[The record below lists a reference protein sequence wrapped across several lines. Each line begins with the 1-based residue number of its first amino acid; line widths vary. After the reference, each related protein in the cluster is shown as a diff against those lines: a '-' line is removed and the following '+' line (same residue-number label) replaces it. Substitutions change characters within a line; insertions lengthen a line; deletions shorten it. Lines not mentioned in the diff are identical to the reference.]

1 MAKLKCSKC
10 FHINPEGAQQCVQC
24 GEALPRIRIEAQ
36 APPGPRPQTP
46 MAHAPEIQFRQGQV
60 VAKRYTVLKLIGRGG
75 MGAIYKVHDNILGEE
90 VALKTLLPQFARD
103 KLVVERFFNE
113 ARIARRLAHPNI
125 VRVHDIGSTGQVIY
139 ISMEFVDGKSLRAAM
154 EAFHHGAKMPVLQTL
169 LIMDELCAALEYAH
183 RYTVHRDLKPEN
195 VMIEKSGTVKLMD
208 FGISKLMADTRL
220 TGASVVMGTPFYM
233 APEQLR
239 NSRDVDVRADIY
251 SMGVMLYE
259 VLTGNVPTGVPKP
272 LSEILQGVPKQLDK
286 IVQQCVEPEP
296 KDRFQNVA
304 ELRGALTEVQGEL
317 DHTSKA
323 SRWRPRTTHSGEQPA
338 GGLRRLLG
346 IAAALLIVAGM
357 AGALYAVSQR
367 SGGTTAHGID
377 AVTVPEVSLPG
388 ENASP
393 YEVIETTVTEVRA
406 YAQERV
412 NTRDESALSQ
422 AFASGD
428 ELWEEAQAARASGSS
443 EAERLARAALQTFL
457 ALFIWP
463 QEMTFVPGGYTA
475 TQTGG
480 ERVWVAPFF
489 IDKTEVT
496 QGDFARFCEEIEGGW
511 RNFNPPDAP
520 NNQPVTNVS
529 FFDARAYA
537 AWKSAG
543 NSCFVRLPTEP
554 EWARAAYG
562 PETISYPWG
571 TQWEDEAAKL
581 RGVGEDDGPAAV
593 QSFEKDCSIYGCYDM
608 TGNVSEWTRSFADPT
623 QATAFDNKPD
633 FGAMLVVRGGHYAE
647 SFTLLD
653 RFPVDF
659 ATRNPA
665 IGFRCVAQIPDS
677 PQTVRQI
684 LRLAR

>member
-36 APPGPRPQTP
+36 APARPQTP
-46 MAHAPEIQFRQGQV
+46 VAHAPEIQFRQGQV

-103 KLVVERFFNE
+103 KMVVERFFNE

-154 EAFHHGAKMPVLQTL
+154 EAFQHGAKMPVLQTL

-183 RYTVHRDLKPEN
+183 SYTVHRDLKPEN
-195 VMIEKSGTVKLMD
+195 VMIDKTGVVKLMD

-304 ELRGALTEVQGEL
+304 ELRAALSAVQQDL
-317 DHTSKA
+317 DNATKT
-323 SRWRPRTTHSGEQPA
+323 SRWRPRTTHSGEESP
-338 GGLRRLLG
+338 GRMRRVLG
-346 IAAALLIVAGM
+346 VAAALLILTGM
-357 AGALYAVSQR
+357 AGALYAVGQR
-367 SGGTTAHGID
+367 PAGQSPTTILAPV
-377 AVTVPEVSLPG
+377 APVLPAS
-388 ENASP
+388 ASP
-393 YEVIETTVTEVRA
+393 YEVLAATVEEVRA
-406 YAQERV
+406 HAATRV
-412 NTRDESALSQ
+412 NTRDEGALSQ
-422 AFASGD
+422 AFAAGD
-428 ELWEEAQAARASGSS
+428 QLWEEARAARASGGS
-443 EAERLARAALQTFL
+443 EAERLAHAALQTYL
-457 ALFIWP
+457 GLFIWP
-463 QEMTFVPGGYTA
+463 EGMVFVPAGYTA
-475 TQTGG
+475 TEPGG
-480 ERVWVAPFF
+480 ERIWVAPFF
-489 IDKTEVT
+489 IEKTEVT
-496 QGDFARFCEEIEGGW
+496 QGAFARFCEETEGGW
-511 RNFNPPDAP
+511 RNSNPPDVP
-520 NNQPVTNVS
+520 KEQPVTGVS
-529 FFDARAYA
+529 FFDAQAYA
-537 AWKSAG
+537 AWRSAG
-543 NSCFVRLPTEP
+543 KPGHLRLPTEAQ
-554 EWARAAYG
+554 WARAAYG
-562 PETISYPWG
+562 AESATYPWG
-571 TQWEDEAAKL
+571 PQWEEDAAKL
-581 RGVGEDDGPAAV
+581 RGVGEEESPAPV
-593 QSFEKDCSIYGCYDM
+593 MSFEKDRSLHGCYDM
-608 TGNVSEWTRSFADPT
+608 TGNVSEWTRSFNDPA
-623 QATAFDNKPD
+623 QAAAFGDEPG
-633 FGAMLVVRGGHYAE
+633 FGSVLIVRGGHYAE
-647 SFTLLD
+647 SFTLRD
-653 RFPVDF
+653 RFPVDY

-665 IGFRCVAQIPDS
+665 IGFRCVAEIPET
-677 PQTVRQI
+677 PEAVRQM